1 MTETG
6 KWRRPEMTAR
16 LLKFW
21 LGWSSGAGALW
32 LFGIVSSE
40 LALEQAVISGVVLIG
55 VRFAL
60 RDFRQW

>member
-1 MTETG
+1 
-6 KWRRPEMTAR
+6 MTAR